1 MNSILNKIKSKDIL
15 KELFTFVGEKI
26 ELNLLKYNKFLQNRV
41 DLSLKDYES
50 FKNIIIF
57 IKFDVDYVN
66 ELRNEYKELKNKID
80 NKNYENEEQ
89 KKKLTGDL
97 NSKEQELKKSR
108 FMGLP
113 FFNQYREFIK
123 IFYITGQDKS
133 EEAENSAFYNFLDE
147 SKPIPDIKISIDKN
161 ANITDCFSMFANCTT
176 VKEIEFVKFYTKD
189 VTSMR
194 HMFYFCSHLRHL
206 DLTNF
211 DTSNV
216 TTMFGLC
223 KKCHNLETFKISEKF
238 VTSKVTDMQYLFED
252 CNNIVEL
259 DLHYLD
265 TSNID
270 NFSYMF
276 NQCKKLQ
283 KVDISRFNSE
293 KVFELHAMFQGCE
306 SLTNVDLSSFKT
318 DNLKSITHMFN
329 DCKNLYDIDLS
340 NFNFDKLDEVE
351 NSFTNCPAK
360 IKLKKNSKLANFI
373 SADKIIYVD

>member
-1 MNSILNKIKSKDIL
+1 MNSVLNKIKSSYNL
-15 KELFTFVGEKI
+15 KELFSFVGEKI
-26 ELNLLKYNKFLQNRV
+26 ELQLLKYNKFLQKRL
-41 DLSLKDYES
+41 DLTLKDYET
-50 FKNIIIF
+50 FKNIIINL
-57 IKFDVDYVN
+57 KFDVEYVN
-66 ELRNEYKELKNKID
+66 KLRNEYKELKKKID
-80 NKNYENEEQ
+80 NKNYDNEDQ
-89 KKKLTGDL
+89 KKKLNSEL
-97 NSKEQELKKSR
+97 NNKEHELKKNR

-113 FFNQYREFIK
+113 FFNLYKEFIK
-123 IFYITGQDKS
+123 IYYIRDQDKS
-133 EEAENSAFYNFLDE
+133 EEAENSAFYNFFED
-147 SKPIPDIKISIDKN
+147 KPIPDIKICIDKN
-161 ANITDCFSMFANCTT
+161 GNITDCFSMFANCETI
-176 VKEIEFVKFYTKD
+176 KEIEFVKFYTKD

-194 HMFYFCSHLRHL
+194 HMFYLCSHLRHL
-206 DLTNF
+206 DLSNF

-223 KKCHNLETFKISEKF
+223 KKCYSLESFKISEKF
-238 VTSKVTDMQYLFED
+238 ITSKVDDMQYLFED
-252 CNNIVEL
+252 CNNLVEV

-283 KVDISRFNSE
+283 KVDISTFNSE

-318 DNLKSITHMFN
+318 DNLKSITNMFC

-340 NFNFDKLDEVE
+340 NFNFNKLEEVE